1 MWLRLARSRNPA
13 NAAGMAEPAQ
23 DASPATAAP
32 RVSAAKPARLR
43 EDLLLGLFG
52 IALGLGS
59 AMFPWYVFFN
69 QEKFGVRAVTF
80 DGVGEAT
87 SSGTA
92 NTPQIVRIPDDSD
105 LPLFDLDQVSTG
117 TTPKGETASLL
128 DQPFPTQDVPF
139 RLVHVAN
146 GRAMIQDDTG
156 LWIVQ
161 RGSVLPDMSRVASI
175 EERGGA
181 WVIVTNTDR
190 VVTITQ

>member
-1 MWLRLARSRNPA
+1 MWLRRARPRNPA
-13 NAAGMAEPAQ
+13 NAAGVAESAK
-23 DASPATAAP
+23 DASPATAAS
-32 RVSAAKPARLR
+32 RVTATKPARLR

-80 DGVGEAT
+80 DGAGETA
-87 SSGTA
+87 GTGAA

-105 LPLFDLDQVSTG
+105 LPLVDLDQLSTG
-117 TTPKGETASLL
+117 TTPRDEAASLL

-181 WVIVTNTDR
+181 WVIVTSADR
-190 VVTITQ
+190 VVTITH

>member
-1 MWLRLARSRNPA
+1 MWLRRARPGSTA
-13 NAAGMAEPAQ
+13 HSAGMVEPAQ
-23 DASPATAAP
+23 DAASAPAAP
-32 RVSAAKPARLR
+32 RRAAAKPARLR

-59 AMFPWYVFFN
+59 AMFPWYVFYN

-80 DGVGEAT
+80 DGKADGTGE
-87 SSGTA
+87 A

-105 LPLFDLDQVSTG
+105 LPLLELDHFSTG
-117 TTPKGETASLL
+117 TTPEDEAASLL
-128 DQPFPTQDVPF
+128 DRPFPTQDVPF
-139 RLVHVAN
+139 RLVHVTN

-156 LWIVQ
+156 LWVVQ

-181 WVIVTNTDR
+181 WVIVTSTDR

>member
-1 MWLRLARSRNPA
+1 MWARRARPANPA
-13 NAAGMAEPAQ
+13 NTLAAAEPA
-23 DASPATAAP
+23 SGTAAAP
-32 RVSAAKPARLR
+32 QAKAARKAGRLR
-43 EDLLLGLFG
+43 EDLFLGLFG

-80 DGVGEAT
+80 DGVGETT
-87 SSGTA
+87 STGVS

-105 LPLFDLDQVSTG
+105 LPLSDLDQLSTG
-117 TTPKGETASLL
+117 TTPKDETASLL
-128 DQPFPTQDVPF
+128 DQPFPTQDIPF
-139 RLVHVAN
+139 QLVHVAN

-156 LWIVQ
+156 LWVVQ

-181 WVIVTNTDR
+181 WVIVTSTDR
-190 VVTITQ
+190 VVSITR

>member
-1 MWLRLARSRNPA
+1 MWLRRARPQNPA
-13 NAAGMAEPAQ
+13 KAADTTEPVE
-23 DASPATAAP
+23 DASPARAGQ
-32 RVSAAKPARLR
+32 RVAAAKPTRLR

-80 DGVGEAT
+80 DGAGEAGST
-87 SSGTA
+87 GAA

-105 LPLFDLDQVSTG
+105 LPLFDLDQLSTG
-117 TTPKGETASLL
+117 TTPRDEAASLL

-175 EERGGA
+175 EERAGA
-181 WVIVTNTDR
+181 WVIVTSTDR
-190 VVTITQ
+190 VVTIAQ

>member
-1 MWLRLARSRNPA
+1 MWLRRARSRNPA
-13 NAAGMAEPAQ
+13 NPTGMAEPAQ
-23 DASPATAAP
+23 DASPAAAAP
-32 RVSAAKPARLR
+32 RATATKPARLR

-80 DGVGEAT
+80 DGAGEAT
-87 SSGTA
+87 SSGAA
-92 NTPQIVRIPDDSD
+92 NTPQVVRIPDDSD
-105 LPLFDLDQVSTG
+105 LPLVDLDQFSTG
-117 TTPKGETASLL
+117 TTPKDERASLL

-156 LWIVQ
+156 LWVVQ

-181 WVIVTNTDR
+181 WVIVTSTDR